1 MQSRRAA
8 DVNVEDTSV
17 AELRRAEL
25 EGMGV
30 MALHKLA
37 VSGGVD
43 VMSDLKDAM
52 GESEIR

>member
-1 MQSRRAA
+1 
-8 DVNVEDTSV
+8 
-17 AELRRAEL
+17 
-25 EGMGV
+25 

-52 GESEIR
+52 GESEICLAKLDLTGRFDYKS

>member
-1 MQSRRAA
+1 
-8 DVNVEDTSV
+8 
-17 AELRRAEL
+17 
-25 EGMGV
+25 MGV